1 LWEIVQALSKLHE
14 VAGQM
19 EESVEDWEM
28 VQWLVV
34 RMVML
39 SALAVERMSAQL
51 LQNMMQIAPHLL
63 HSQPTSSISG

>member
-1 LWEIVQALSKLHE
+1 
-14 VAGQM
+14 M

-39 SALAVERMSAQL
+39 AALVVERV
-51 LQNMMQIAPHLL
+51 
-63 HSQPTSSISG
+63 

>member
-39 SALAVERMSAQL
+39 AALVVERV
-51 LQNMMQIAPHLL
+51 
-63 HSQPTSSISG
+63 